1 MSLEDEKRQQERKR
15 QMRRSNERLR
25 MLENMERERH
35 EKVESELN
43 RLNQEKIRLESI
55 DRSGVKSYRNNK

>member
-1 MSLEDEKRQQERKR
+1 
-15 QMRRSNERLR
+15 MRRSNERLR

-35 EKVESELN
+35 EKMENELQ

-55 DRSGVKSYRNNK
+55 EKGGVKSYRNNK